1 MVQPVMDTLRLS
13 ERLQGAGVERGQADG
28 MARALGAELDE
39 HVVVRKDV
47 EAGFAGVR
55 AEIALTRSNLEG
67 EIALTRTELEGEM
80 ALTRTEIEGKIDRLR
95 TEINTKFTWGFGLA
109 LTFLSVL
116 VGIGLID
123 LNKPT
128 SATPAITSVPGVVPG
143 ATPAQPPGS
152 TPAPPASGG
161 ATSPGAVSSPL
172 TGR

>member
-67 EIALTRTELEGEM
+67 EIALTRSNLEGEI
-80 ALTRTEIEGKIDRLR
+80 ALTRTELGDQIDRLR
-95 TEINTKFTWGFGLA
+95 TEINTKFTWGFGLLLA
-109 LTFLSVL
+109 FLSVL
-116 VGIGLID
+116 VGLGLITV
-123 LNKPT
+123 NKPT
-128 SATPAITSVPGVVPG
+128 PATPAITYVPWMVPG

-152 TPAPPASGG
+152 TPTPPASGG
-161 ATSPGAVSSPL
+161 ATSPGAVSTPL
-172 TGR
+172 TAR